1 MLQKTWK
8 PVVGGVCGIVAGA
21 AGVLVGAAIGAFGAW
36 WPFLMPHMNPWT
48 ACSGFGLLGWPL
60 LILGIVAIVG
70 GIFAIQR
77 RLWGLALA
85 GSICAVLILPAFVLG
100 VLSVVFV
107 ALGRSEFGHVSA

>member
-1 MLQKTWK
+1 LLKTWK
-8 PVVGGVCGIVAGA
+8 PIAGGVCGIVAGA
-21 AGVLVGAAIGAFGAW
+21 AGVLTGAAVGAFGAW
-36 WPFLMPHMNPWT
+36 WPLLTPHMNPWT
-48 ACSGFGLLGWPL
+48 TCSGLGLLGWPL

-85 GSICAVLILPAFVLG
+85 GSICAVLILPAFLLG

-107 ALGRSEFGHVSA
+107 SLARSEFERPAA